1 MDTLLYFQ
9 SIATMSA
16 MQKLDGVCQAARE
29 HGWMVARFDLRDPA
43 QIRDEIRVWR
53 PVGCVVEAAAD
64 DVELPSGAFGRVP
77 AVLLD
82 CNPALARRRFP
93 AVVQHP
99 TAIGAFA
106 AANLLELD
114 LPAYAYVGHPE
125 RKFWDRMRREAFCR
139 AVRDAGRPV
148 FRIDTGDAD
157 GDIRMLRER
166 IAAGLATLPR
176 PAGVYCANDAIA
188 VQTLEAA
195 LAAGFSVPNDIA
207 LLGTDNEG
215 HLCENASPT
224 LSSIELDFAG
234 AGRRC
239 VEIVAERIAH
249 GGGKRVRETFGPLR
263 IVRRTSTRRSARL
276 DRSVVAAMDL
286 IRARAV
292 TNVSPREVVA
302 LFGCSRRMAE
312 MRFRAATGHSILDE
326 IHDVQIEHAKKLL
339 DNPRV
344 KASMVPSLCGYGS
357 NPFFMRLFRRA
368 TGMSMGEWRE
378 RRIRESAMP
387 SGSNG
392 SSAIWNVTVCSASGP

>member
-239 VEIVAERIAH
+239 VAIVAERISH
-249 GGGKRVRETFGPLR
+249 GGGEPVRETFGPLR

-344 KASMVPSLCGYGS
+344 KASMVPSLCGYES
-357 NPFFMRLFRRA
+357 NPFFMGLFRRT

-378 RRIRESAMP
+378 RRIRGSGRNHLWGGGTGSARTI
-387 SGSNG
+387 S
-392 SSAIWNVTVCSASGP
+392 